1 VLGDMG
7 DVVEITDPT
16 AATSEQP
23 RPGGSTLV
31 RGRSGGGIWQL
42 ILVVL
47 VTAAAL
53 WLLGHMTVLLRCL
66 GSAPLHRQV
75 LARRRFTQLG

>member
-1 VLGDMG
+1 M
-7 DVVEITDPT
+7 VEIYD
-16 AATSEQP
+16 
-23 RPGGSTLV
+23 RPQQHRSSPGRAGPPWFAGGLA
-31 RGRSGGGIWQL
+31 GIWQL

-53 WLLGHMTVLLRCL
+53 WLLGHLTALLRCL

-75 LARRRFTQLG
+75 LAWRRFTRSG

>member
-1 VLGDMG
+1 MLGD
-7 DVVEITDPT
+7 IATWSRFTTDHSNIG
-16 AATSEQP
+16 AAP
-23 RPGGSTLV
+23 AGRGPPWFAGGLA
-31 RGRSGGGIWQL
+31 GIWRL

-53 WLLGHMTVLLRCL
+53 WLLGHLTALLRCL

-75 LARRRFTQLG
+75 LARRRFTRSG